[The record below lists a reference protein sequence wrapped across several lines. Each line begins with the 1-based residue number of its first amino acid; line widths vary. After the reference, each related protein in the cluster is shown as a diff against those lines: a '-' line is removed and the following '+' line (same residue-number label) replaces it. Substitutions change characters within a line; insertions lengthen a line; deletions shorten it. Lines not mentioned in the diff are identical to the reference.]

1 MMPARISVQ
10 SLVASAIAVAA
21 FTLSLPVQAQG
32 SPPRPANA
40 SSMDAKMDA
49 NAVRAVNVS
58 KDGLALHGYD
68 PVAYFADGAP
78 SQGRPEFS
86 ANYNGATYLFAS
98 AENRGRFLASPDA
111 YAPQYGGYCAMG
123 VAGGA
128 KFDIDPTAWRVENG
142 RLYLN
147 KDKRTQTMWLRDVP
161 GNIVKA
167 DSKWPT
173 VAGKPMR

>member
-1 MMPARISVQ
+1 MPSSRYLSTFAPFAFM
-10 SLVASAIAVAA
+10 LVAVLCAPVLPLQMHAQATQRTTMAVAGGP
-21 FTLSLPVQAQG
+21 L
-32 SPPRPANA
+32 
-40 SSMDAKMDA
+40 
-49 NAVRAVNVS
+49 NV
-58 KDGLALHGYD
+58 DGKGIALKGFD
-68 PVAYFADGAP
+68 PVAYF
-78 SQGRPEFS
+78 S
-86 ANYNGATYLFAS
+86 AGTPTKGLPTYSATWQGATYHFSS
-98 AENRGRFLASPDA
+98 AANREAFVAKPDA

-147 KDKRTQTMWLRDVP
+147 KDPRTQTVWLRDVP

-173 VAGKPMR
+173 VAGKPKR